1 MTRASYKTGHHGM
14 TSSLMDQ
21 LCLSSTEEPADGR
34 INFQTSL
41 SSLTGKKKYIKNK
54 IKPR

>member
-41 SSLTGKKKYIKNK
+41 SSLTGKKKKILK
-54 IKPR
+54 IK